1 MVHELPSI
9 EKLEYVCEVCTLGKQ
24 QRSPF
29 PSGRSW
35 RTPNPLELVRT
46 DICGPFDPISVG
58 GNKYFI
64 SFIDDF
70 SRKLWVYLIK
80 GKSVAFTI
88 FKSFKAH
95 VEVESGCKIKI
106 LRSNRGGEYTTNEFQ
121 DYCRKNG
128 MQQFTTAYT
137 PQQNGIAERK
147 SRMILDMT
155 RTMLKE
161 NYLTK
166 NFWAKTM
173 SRTTYLLNRC
183 PSKSVENMTP
193 QEVWSG
199 YKPSVS
205 HLRIFGCIAYA
216 QVPETK
222 RKKLDDRGE
231 KCIFTGYSE
240 ELKAYKL

>member
-1 MVHELPSI
+1 MDHNRMFPLHLNSKMEKCFHGLVKIESWKWHLHLGHLNFSGLKLLSTSSMVHELPSI

-147 SRMILDMT
+147 S
-155 RTMLKE
+155 
-161 NYLTK
+161 
-166 NFWAKTM
+166 
-173 SRTTYLLNRC
+173 
-183 PSKSVENMTP
+183 
-193 QEVWSG
+193 
-199 YKPSVS
+199 
-205 HLRIFGCIAYA
+205 
-216 QVPETK
+216 
-222 RKKLDDRGE
+222 
-231 KCIFTGYSE
+231 
-240 ELKAYKL
+240 